1 MNLALISSKTTL
13 GKAIRLPLRLLPTG
27 AVVRIARGPARG
39 KRWLSDA
46 AANGYW
52 LGFWELE
59 KQRSFAA
66 GLKPGDVVYEIGAH
80 VGLYVLGSCCK
91 VGPEGH
97 VYAFE
102 PLPRNVKY
110 LRRHAELNLLSN
122 CTVVEAAVCDSSGF
136 RSFNA
141 NCCHSEAHLSP
152 AGATRVPAMSIDE
165 FLLGGPDRRPPC
177 AIKIDARGSEL
188 EILSGGRRT
197 LGEFA
202 PRIFISSYSQEST
215 RACREML
222 NSLGYTFGPL
232 VADALWAE
240 PKR

>member
-1 MNLALISSKTTL
+1 MNPALISHQTAL
-13 GKAIRLPLRLLPTG
+13 GKAIRLPLRLVPSG
-27 AVVRIARGPARG
+27 AVVRIVRGPARG

-46 AANGYW
+46 AAHGYW

-59 KQRSFAA
+59 KQQSFAA
-66 GLKPGDVVYEIGAH
+66 GLKSGDVVYEIGAH

-110 LRRHAELNLLSN
+110 LRRHVELNLLSN

-136 RSFNA
+136 RSFDA

-152 AGATRVPAMSIDE
+152 AGATKVSAVSIDG
-165 FLLGGPDRRPPC
+165 FLAEGPERRPPT
-177 AIKIDARGSEL
+177 ILKIDARGSEL
-188 EILSGGRRT
+188 EILSGGRRI
-197 LGEFA
+197 LSEFA
-202 PRIFISSYSQEST
+202 PRIFISFYSQESI
-215 RACREML
+215 RACRDVL
-222 NSLGYTFGPL
+222 NSLGYSFGPM
-232 VADALWAE
+232 VTDTLWAE
-240 PKR
+240 QKQ

>member
-1 MNLALISSKTTL
+1 M
-13 GKAIRLPLRLLPTG
+13 
-27 AVVRIARGPARG
+27 VRIVRGPARG
-39 KRWLSDA
+39 MRWLSNA

-80 VGLYVLGSCCK
+80 VGLYVLGSSCT

-102 PLPRNVKY
+102 PLPRNVNY
-110 LRRHAELNLLSN
+110 LRRHVELNQLSN
-122 CTVVEAAVCDSSGF
+122 CTVVEAAVCDSSGI
-136 RSFNA
+136 RPFNA

-152 AGATRVPAMSIDE
+152 AGATKVAAVSIDE
-165 FLLGGPDRRPPC
+165 FLAGGPERRPPG
-177 AIKIDARGSEL
+177 AMKIDARGSEL

-197 LGEFA
+197 LTRFA
-202 PRIFISSYSQEST
+202 PRIFITFYSPEST
-215 RACREML
+215 RACRQVL
-222 NSLGYTFGPL
+222 TSLGYTFGPL

>member
-1 MNLALISSKTTL
+1 VNLSRVSSHSTL
-13 GKAIRLPLRLLPTG
+13 GKAIRLPLRLVPSG
-27 AVVRIARGPARG
+27 AVVRIVRGPARG
-39 KRWLSDA
+39 RRWLSDA

-80 VGLYVLGSCCK
+80 AGLYVLGACSK
-91 VGPEGH
+91 VGLEGH

-110 LRRHAELNLLSN
+110 LRRHVELNQLSN
-122 CTVVEAAVCDSSGF
+122 CIVVEAAVCDSSGF
-136 RSFNA
+136 RAFNA

-152 AGATRVPAMSIDE
+152 AGATKVSTVSIDE
-165 FLLGGPDRRPPC
+165 FLAGGPERRPPG
-177 AIKIDARGSEL
+177 AMKIDARGSEL

-197 LGEFA
+197 LTRFA
-202 PRIFISSYSQEST
+202 PRIFITFYSPEST
-215 RACREML
+215 RACRQVL
-222 NSLGYTFGPL
+222 TSLGYTFGPL

>member
-1 MNLALISSKTTL
+1 MNLAQISSHSTL
-13 GKAIRLPLRLLPTG
+13 GKAIRLPLRLVPSG
-27 AVVRIARGPARG
+27 AVVRIVRGPARG
-39 KRWLSDA
+39 KRWLSNA

-66 GLKPGDVVYEIGAH
+66 ALKPGDVVYEIGAH
-80 VGLYVLGSCCK
+80 AGLYVLGACGK

-110 LRRHAELNLLSN
+110 LRRHVELNRLSN

-152 AGATRVPAMSIDE
+152 TGATKVSAVSIDE
-165 FLLGGPDRRPPC
+165 FLAGGPERRPPSVM
-177 AIKIDARGSEL
+177 KIDARGSEL
-188 EILSGGRRT
+188 DILSGGGRT
-197 LGEFA
+197 LSEFA
-202 PRIFISSYSQEST
+202 PRIFISFYSPEST
-215 RACREML
+215 RACREVL

-232 VADALWAE
+232 VTDALWAE